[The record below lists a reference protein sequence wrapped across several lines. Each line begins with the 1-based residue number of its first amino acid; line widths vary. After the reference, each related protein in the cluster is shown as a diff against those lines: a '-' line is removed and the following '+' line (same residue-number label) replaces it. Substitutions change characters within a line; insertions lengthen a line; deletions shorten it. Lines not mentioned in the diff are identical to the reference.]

1 MLIGFE
7 WDPAK
12 AKANVRKHG
21 VSFDEACTSF
31 DDILSQT
38 IDDPDHS
45 EDEFRFT
52 TLGLSKRGN
61 LLVVC
66 HCDRSDNI
74 RIISARHAN
83 DCERKQYENANLG
96 HQ

>member
-12 AKANVRKHG
+12 AKANFGKHG
-21 VSFDEACTSF
+21 VAFDEACTSF
-31 DDILSQT
+31 HDPLSRT

-45 EDEFRFT
+45 EDEPRFI
-52 TLGLSKRGN
+52 TLGRSQQGA

-66 HCDRSDNI
+66 HCDRTDKI
-74 RIISARHAN
+74 RIISARPATRR
-83 DCERKQYENANLG
+83 ERKQYEDADLG
-96 HQ
+96 CQ

>member
-31 DDILSQT
+31 DDPLSQT

-45 EDEFRFT
+45 EDESRFI
-52 TLGLSKRGN
+52 TLGRSKPGN

-66 HCDRSDNI
+66 HCDRTDNI
-74 RIISARHAN
+74 RIITARPAN
-83 DCERKQYENANLG
+83 RRERKQYEDTNLRC
-96 HQ
+96 Q